1 MPPSGNFGGASLKG
15 GQLIAIGNAVEE
27 SGFDSVSLHIAIVQ
41 GETIVRGAAE
51 VSGGNWTTNPPLLA
65 GKLSPGPA
73 LGLASQ
79 TLVAEGAPPTFLT
92 LTWAEELDITA
103 QGT

>member
-1 MPPSGNFGGASLKG
+1 MSLTGNFGGASLKD

-27 SGFDSVSLHIAIVQ
+27 DGFDSVSLHIAIVQ
-41 GETIVRGAAE
+41 GETIVPGAAE
-51 VSGGNWTTNPPLLA
+51 VSGGNWTTNPPLPA

-79 TLVAEGAPPTFLT
+79 TLLSEGVPPTFLT
-92 LTWAEELDITA
+92 LTWAEDLDITA